1 MQSLFLLAT
10 VAFCAVLDVVEPGTG
25 NSTVFLFVL
34 VSLMAFFKSIFIY
47 LVVLH
52 GRIVTAGVLNV
63 DQTLP

>member
-25 NSTVFLFVL
+25 NSTVCLFVV
-34 VSLMAFFKSIFIY
+34 VSLMAFFKSIFMY